1 MFRNPKTTFAMYSSA
16 STTSIIMA
24 MKKVFLLTAVMLAE
38 RSHSFN
44 QDEGSISILCG
55 RGEKKALRLSSSYP
69 YLDSSGSDGGV
80 EVRTLPCRIYHR
92 TSWQTNNLPLSSSSE
107 FRCNRNLCHML
118 GLLPHHKS
126 STNGRVLTEENS
138 ETVYQVDYHVAKTH
152 PPKNNR

>member
-1 MFRNPKTTFAMYSSA
+1 MYVSRLCIFFAADQQDHPKISLSRGRIRNPKTTFAMYSSA

-44 QDEGSISILCG
+44 QD
-55 RGEKKALRLSSSYP
+55 
-69 YLDSSGSDGGV
+69 GSDGGV